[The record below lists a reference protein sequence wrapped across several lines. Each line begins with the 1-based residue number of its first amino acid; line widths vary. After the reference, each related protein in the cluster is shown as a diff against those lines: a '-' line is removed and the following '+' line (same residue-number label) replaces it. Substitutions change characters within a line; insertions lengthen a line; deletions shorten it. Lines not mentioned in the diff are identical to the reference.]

1 MNTQMTCSDRFRPVV
16 PEDDNY
22 DHDLDDP
29 EFYHYSEETDEEV
42 WEEYDPENEYPS
54 DVWDD

>member
-29 EFYHYSEETDEEV
+29 EFYHYSEETEHDEYSMD
-42 WEEYDPENEYPS
+42 EYEPDQ
-54 DVWDD
+54 DDGWDD